1 MTNKGNIEM
10 TPTPRRSETDDERGD
25 RLRLEAELKRQQKAA
40 EESAVDR
47 MIRENIKL
55 HGA

>member
-1 MTNKGNIEM
+1 M